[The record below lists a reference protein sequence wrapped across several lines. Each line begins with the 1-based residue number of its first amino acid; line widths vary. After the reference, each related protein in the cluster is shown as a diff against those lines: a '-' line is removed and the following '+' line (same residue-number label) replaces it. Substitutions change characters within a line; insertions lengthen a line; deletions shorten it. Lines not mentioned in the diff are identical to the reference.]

1 MIPEH
6 LRVRDECELDDVQ
19 ELVADAFKRIQTM
32 KCNRPGYAELGPA
45 LIFLSKA
52 NDMLQLAKEG
62 VRS

>member
-6 LRVRDECELDDVQ
+6 LRISDECELDDVQ
-19 ELVADAFKRIQTM
+19 ELVAEVFKRIQTM
-32 KCNRPGYAELGPA
+32 KCNRPGYTELGPA

-52 NDMLQLAKEG
+52 NDMIQLAKDE